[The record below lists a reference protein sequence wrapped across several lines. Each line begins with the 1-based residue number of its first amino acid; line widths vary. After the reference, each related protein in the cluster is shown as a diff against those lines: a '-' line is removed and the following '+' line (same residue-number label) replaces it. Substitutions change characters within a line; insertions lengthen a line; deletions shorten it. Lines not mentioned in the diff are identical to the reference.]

1 VIFEWWL
8 RMTAL
13 ELRPWACDGS
23 MQRQLEES
31 SDRLFG
37 PLFDSFSNC
46 YPSYRFGFQKS
57 AFDLN

>member
-1 VIFEWWL
+1 
-8 RMTAL
+8 MTAL
-13 ELRPWACDGS
+13 EVIPWACDGS

-31 SDRLFG
+31 ADRLLE

-46 YPSYRFGFQKS
+46 YPLYRFAFQRS